1 VNVFNTEQTGADFKH
16 QFRMALR
23 FSKKIGSPGIVVDP
37 EAYKNVS
44 ILNKYFG
51 NGENKWD

>member
-1 VNVFNTEQTGADFKH
+1 LITATLEN
-16 QFRMALR
+16 
-23 FSKKIGSPGIVVDP
+23 SKKIGSPSIVVDP

-51 NGENKWD
+51 NGDNKWD

>member
-1 VNVFNTEQTGADFKH
+1 LITATLEN
-16 QFRMALR
+16 
-23 FSKKIGSPGIVVDP
+23 SKKIGSPSIVVDP

-51 NGENKWD
+51 NGEKKWV